1 MDSQSPPN
9 VVFQGVK
16 IGVGWAG
23 SYRMTQVFARSV
35 DRAAPVAIIAPAL
48 NRPDWVCGGQLDLG
62 WVFPAV
68 RAGWAHEGTRSW
80 AGKPLTNLRSVARF
94 PRLDRQLF
102 ALAPWC
108 PIKDLAQIGREK
120 RAVRLALR
128 SDELYEHE
136 HSILRQYGYSLADIE
151 AWGGRWWHV
160 SVGPTVLDEEIRK
173 REVDVVIGHASH
185 EGVWRT
191 VAANGFRFIGLDE
204 HVMTGLENEGYSRNI
219 IPAGFL
225 PAIQEPLLT
234 MDLSDNLLVTRAEV
248 DDNIIYTIAKSID
261 RNKKRIEEASVTVS
275 YTHSQLLPIPF
286 LSYSSTM
293 TQPITRQWETKIPLH
308 PGAARYYRDA
318 GYLT

>member
-1 MDSQSPPN
+1 MDTKPSSN
-9 VVFQGVK
+9 VFEGVK

-35 DRAAPVAIIAPAL
+35 GGTAPVAIIAPAL
-48 NRPDWVCGGQLDLG
+48 NRPDWIAGGELDLG
-62 WVFPAV
+62 WIFPAI
-68 RAGWAHEGTRSW
+68 RANWAHEGTRSW

-160 SVGPTVLDEEIRK
+160 SVGPTVLDEEIRN

-185 EGVWRT
+185 EGAWQT
-191 VAANGFRFIGLDE
+191 IAANGFRFIGLEE
-204 HVMTGLENEGYSRNI
+204 HVMAGLEKEGYSRNI

-225 PAIQEPLLT
+225 PSIQEPLLT
-234 MDLSDNLLVTRAEV
+234 IDLSDNLLVTRAEV
-248 DDNIIYTIAKSID
+248 DNNIIYTIAKSID

-275 YTHSQLLPIPF
+275 YNHSQLLPIPF
-286 LSYSSTM
+286 LTYSSTM
-293 TQPITRQWETKIPLH
+293 TQPITRQWETNIPLH